1 MNTILKWFS
10 PNMKTQNS
18 AKMDQ
23 KNISTTQPFRRM
35 ALIAI
40 LVVFCAVIYTYYLSN
55 NKLISNKLKND
66 IKKSSSK
73 QQFNENEIKSDFE
86 TISPK
91 PVQKP
96 KDFISTALLLE
107 EISGLSLDDFEPIN
121 KENVNELKL
130 SDISTF
136 NNLHLGPRIQSI
148 VRMDYFKYVKLNLQ
162 RGCTLWP
169 DSSKCSLK

>member
-1 MNTILKWFS
+1 MNAILKWFS
-10 PNMKTQNS
+10 PKIATQNS
-18 AKMDQ
+18 ATMGPKT
-23 KNISTTQPFRRM
+23 KSTTQQFTGM
-35 ALIAI
+35 VLIAI
-40 LVVFCAVIYTYYLSN
+40 LLVFCAVIYNYYYLTN
-55 NKLISNKLKND
+55 DRLNFNKLQND
-66 IKKSSSK
+66 IKKSPSK
-73 QQFNENEIKSDFE
+73 QQLNQNEFKSD
-86 TISPK
+86 SSK
-91 PVQKP
+91 SVQKP
-96 KDFISTALLLE
+96 KDFSSTALLLE

-130 SDISTF
+130 KDISTF

>member
-1 MNTILKWFS
+1 
-10 PNMKTQNS
+10 
-18 AKMDQ
+18 MDP
-23 KNISTTQPFRRM
+23 KSTSTTQTKRM

-40 LVVFCAVIYTYYLSN
+40 FVVFCAVIYTYYSSN
-55 NKLISNKLKND
+55 DRLFNKIKND
-66 IKKSSSK
+66 IKKSSPK
-73 QQFNENEIKSDFE
+73 QQMNENEIKSDFG

-96 KDFISTALLLE
+96 TEFTSTALLLE
-107 EISGLSLDDFEPIN
+107 EISGLTLDDFEPIN

-130 SDISTF
+130 GDISTF

-148 VRMDYFKYVKLNLQ
+148 VRMDYFKYVKLNLH

-169 DSSKCSLK
+169 DSSKCSSRFALYSQIT